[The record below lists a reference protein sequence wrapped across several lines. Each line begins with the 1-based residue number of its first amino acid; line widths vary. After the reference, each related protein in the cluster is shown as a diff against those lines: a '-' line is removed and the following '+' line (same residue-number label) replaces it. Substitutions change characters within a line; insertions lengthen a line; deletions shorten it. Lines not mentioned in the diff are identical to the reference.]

1 MSGLWQGR
9 EIAGRY
15 WADKV
20 LALVGAIAKRL
31 VPRKP
36 ATTKRDG
43 SAAAK
48 PEVLALLVDQ
58 LKIPFDAKRAVVEN
72 GYLSSSHRFLRDL
85 AKTMAARKATP
96 R

>member
-1 MSGLWQGR
+1 
-9 EIAGRY
+9 
-15 WADKV
+15 
-20 LALVGAIAKRL
+20 VGAVAKRL

-43 SAAAK
+43 GAAAK

-58 LKIPFDAKRAVVEN
+58 LKIPFNAKRAVVEN

-85 AKTMAARKATP
+85 AKTMRARKATP

>member
-1 MSGLWQGR
+1 
-9 EIAGRY
+9 
-15 WADKV
+15 
-20 LALVGAIAKRL
+20 
-31 VPRKP
+31 
-36 ATTKRDG
+36 
-43 SAAAK
+43 
-48 PEVLALLVDQ
+48 VLALLVDQ